1 MMMRRFMRIFLLVFV
16 CVYVAPKTLRCHRVN
31 VNFESGRLPFGI
43 ARFRFGEI
51 ATKTGRNGTRS
62 NSVPSFGHRFAA
74 GVRTGPMHMS
84 RRWSGSQHLLLGSA
98 SQQPRRFES
107 MAVCNLMNLFWRN
120 LFCLPRKLLILH
132 RICCPAYRF
141 IRKSSPIQCSNLC
154 WPNSSRTNVA
164 KSRRPHLDPKLCNF
178 IRKIRSKMPKICWK
192 LGSLFCSFWRPAA
205 VSVPSEAIMN
215 NNHFVPDQHASPA
228 AAATTTTTTD
238 QFHTPLS
245 SINVTPMKSDDIPAV
260 QVGVPK
266 ILLNDVNGN
275 ASSTLNL
282 ELGPFV
288 SPTIDIFT
296 SSPTDD
302 DIFAMSPENRA
313 TFVKV
318 STAFIWRMQCHE
330 LMCIYFSIES
340 SRNSG

>member
-178 IRKIRSKMPKICWK
+178 IRKIRSKMPKISWK
-192 LGSLFCSFWRPAA
+192 LGSLF
-205 VSVPSEAIMN
+205 
-215 NNHFVPDQHASPA
+215 FVLFEGQLLLVCPPKLSW
-228 AAATTTTTTD
+228 TTTILC
-238 QFHTPLS
+238 QNSMRLLPLLLPPPPQQRTN
-245 SINVTPMKSDDIPAV
+245 SIHHWVRSMWHQWNLMTFPPFRWAFPRFYWTMSTEMLRPHWTLSLVHLSVLPLTYLRPVQLTMTSLPCHRKIVLHLSKWVLLLFEECNVMNCV
-260 QVGVPK
+260 Y
-266 ILLNDVNGN
+266 
-275 ASSTLNL
+275 
-282 ELGPFV
+282 
-288 SPTIDIFT
+288 
-296 SSPTDD
+296 
-302 DIFAMSPENRA
+302 
-313 TFVKV
+313 TF
-318 STAFIWRMQCHE
+318 
-330 LMCIYFSIES
+330 L
-340 SRNSG
+340 